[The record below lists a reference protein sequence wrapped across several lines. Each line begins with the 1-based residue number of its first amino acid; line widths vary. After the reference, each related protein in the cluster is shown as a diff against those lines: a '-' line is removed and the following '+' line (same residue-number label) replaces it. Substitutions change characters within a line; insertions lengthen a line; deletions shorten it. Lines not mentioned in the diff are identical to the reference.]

1 MAYPNTHP
9 TLKEQRIQM
18 QTTSIG
24 GTPVACYRA
33 VPFRGRI
40 TKLQATT
47 QGTITTADCTLTVA
61 INGTTNANLAGT
73 IPVAGAA
80 TPQIVTWYP
89 ATTVAVSEDDYITIT
104 PSGASGA
111 SIGCVFDITL
121 QAI

>member
-1 MAYPNTHP
+1 MAYPNTPP
-9 TLKEQRIQM
+9 TLKEQRFSVS
-18 QTTSIG
+18 TTSIG

-47 QGTITTADCTLTVA
+47 QGSITTGDCTLTVA

-89 ATTVAVSEDDYITIT
+89 ATTVTVSEDDY
-104 PSGASGA
+104 
-111 SIGCVFDITL
+111 
-121 QAI
+121 

>member
-1 MAYPNTHP
+1 MSLVTPHP
-9 TLKEQRIQM
+9 TLKEQRIM
-18 QTTSIG
+18 LRTTSIG
-24 GTPVACYRA
+24 ATPVACYGG

-61 INGTTNANLAGT
+61 INGTTSTPLAGT
-73 IPVAGAA
+73 IPVSGAA
-80 TPQIVTWYP
+80 TPQIVTWIP
-89 ATTVAVSEDDYITIT
+89 TTQVFVNEDDYITIT

-111 SIGCVFDITL
+111 SIGCVFDIAI

>member
-1 MAYPNTHP
+1 MTLVNNHP

-61 INGTTNANLAGT
+61 INGTTSAALAGT

-80 TPQIVTWYP
+80 TPQITTWVP
-89 ATTVAVSEDDYITIT
+89 TTQVFVNEDDYITIT
-104 PSGASGA
+104 PSGTSGA
-111 SIGCVFDITL
+111 SIGCVFDISI

>member
-1 MAYPNTHP
+1 MTLINNHP
-9 TLKEQRIQM
+9 TLKEQRIQA

-24 GTPVACYRA
+24 ATPVACYRA

-61 INGTTNANLAGT
+61 INGTTNTALAGT
-73 IPVAGAA
+73 IPVAGAG
-80 TPQIVTWYP
+80 TPQIVSWIP
-89 ATTVAVSEDDYITIT
+89 TTAVYVSEDDYITIT

-111 SIGCVFDITL
+111 SIGCVFDISI
-121 QAI
+121 QAN